1 MSRHLLVPMPGISEA
16 FAETR
21 LNDPISE
28 VDVMKYQQDIR
39 QTKVTLSPDT
49 MLGLMVTTVV

>member
-1 MSRHLLVPMPGISEA
+1 MPGISEA

-28 VDVMKYQQDIR
+28 VDVTKYQQDIR

-49 MLGLMVTTVV
+49 MLGLMVTTAV